1 MTLLQSRPPR
11 AAAAATAPVTAPAAA
26 RSGPVVLPAVAWL
39 VAAAEVVVVA
49 VSYRVARDGGSPTL
63 YYGVFWMGTLVLVA
77 PFAAVLLSAR
87 ASARARTAAVVSFG
101 VVTFVPKF
109 LRNPY
114 GPLYHDEPPHFRAVG
129 DLLASRELYEQNPL
143 IQIIGDFP
151 GLHVVTATLCGLT
164 GLPVWGAACLV
175 LVAAHVA
182 AVVAVLALG
191 RALLPDPRAAGLAAV
206 LYGLNPS
213 YLYFDSQFS
222 YESLAVCFLLW
233 VLTLT
238 VGTVRTTG
246 RDRAP
251 RLAGA
256 VVLTLACVT
265 THHLT
270 TLVLIVLTAV
280 VLTTHTLF
288 RRLDPAARGQGWP
301 WAAVL
306 VAASGGFALWVLTVA
321 DTTYSYLVPYA
332 ERAFGSLSEHASGEE
347 SRRTL
352 FAGSVQP
359 PYERLL
365 GMAAPLLMAAAFLA
379 VLWRS
384 RLLHGWSPRRT
395 ALGLTAVGGLYF
407 ASLPLLFTPEG
418 YEGTRRSWAFTYVG
432 VAVVVAAALA
442 LLMWRVRR
450 RWTTGAVA
458 VVLAAVMVG
467 NTGAGPNDAYR
478 FPGPYQL
485 GSAPRSLTPEVI
497 ALSEEFGRLHPGAR
511 TVSDRYTNQ
520 ALVAYGGVVNAQAGP
535 GFRVW
540 DLFFDA
546 GTPDPYLV
554 HELDTSGFAY
564 VVVDERLSRYVPAEG
579 TYFSREGEP
588 TVQGDEPYDPEARQS
603 QVPQEAL
610 DRFETAP
617 WATKV
622 LATTNYSVYRL
633 DFTSVGTPQCDRPGC
648 EVAGP

>member
-1 MTLLQSRPPR
+1 MTLLQSRSPR
-11 AAAAATAPVTAPAAA
+11 AADPAPAPVPAAA
-26 RSGPVVLPAVAWL
+26 PTGPVVLPVVAWL
-39 VAAAEVVVVA
+39 IAAAEVLVVA
-49 VSYRVARDGGSPTL
+49 ASYRVARDGGSPTL
-63 YYGVFWMGTLVLVA
+63 YYGVFWMGMLVMVA
-77 PFAAVLLSAR
+77 PFAAVLLSAG
-87 ASARARTAAVVSFG
+87 ASARARTVAVVSFG
-101 VVTFVPKF
+101 VVTYVPKF

-114 GPLYHDEPPHFRAVG
+114 GPTYHDEPPHYRAVE

-151 GLHVVTATLCGLT
+151 GLHIVTATVTGLT
-164 GLPVWGAACLV
+164 GLPVWGAASVVLLV
-175 LVAAHVA
+175 AHVA
-182 AVVAVLALG
+182 AVVAVLVLG
-191 RALLPDPRAAGLAAV
+191 RMLLPDPRAAGLGAV
-206 LYGLNPS
+206 VYGLNPS
-213 YLYFDSQFS
+213 YLYFDTQFS
-222 YESLAVCFLLW
+222 YESLAVCFFLW

-238 VGTVRTTG
+238 VGAVRTTG
-246 RDRAP
+246 PARAL

-256 VVLTLACVT
+256 VVLVLACIT

-270 TLVLIVLTAV
+270 TLVLIVLTGVVLVAHAV
-280 VLTTHTLF
+280 V
-288 RRLDPAARGQGWP
+288 RRLDPAARGQWRP
-301 WAAVL
+301 WALVL
-306 VAASGGFALWVLTVA
+306 GAATVGFTLWVLTVA
-321 DTTYSYLVPYA
+321 DTTWSYLVPYA
-332 ERAFGSLSEHASGEE
+332 EKAFGSLSQHATGQE
-347 SRRTL
+347 SQRTL

-359 PYERLL
+359 LYERLL
-365 GMAAPLLMAAAFLA
+365 GMAAPLLLVAAFLA
-379 VLWRS
+379 VLWRT
-384 RLLHGWSPRRT
+384 RLLAGWSHRRT

-432 VAVVVAAALA
+432 VAVVVATALA
-442 LLMWRVRR
+442 LLLWRDPRR
-450 RWTTGAVA
+450 RWATGAVA

-497 ALSEEFGRLHPGAR
+497 ALAEEFGRRHPDAR

-520 ALVAYGGVVNAQAGP
+520 ALVAYGDAVSAQPGP

-540 DLFFDA
+540 DLFFEA
-546 GTPDPYLV
+546 GPPDPYLV
-554 HELDTSGFAY
+554 HELDTSDFAY

-588 TVQGDEPYDPEARQS
+588 TIRGDEPYDPDARQS

-622 LATTNYSVYRL
+622 FATTNYSVYRL
-633 DFTSVGTPQCDRPGC
+633 DFTSVGTPQCDQPGC

>member
-1 MTLLQSRPPR
+1 MTLLVSRPSR
-11 AAAAATAPVTAPAAA
+11 PVPAPAPA
-26 RSGPVVLPAVAWL
+26 RAPAGAPARPVVPPALGWL
-39 VAAAEVVVVA
+39 VAAAEVLVVA
-49 VSYRVARDGGSPTL
+49 ASYRVAADGGSPRL
-63 YYGVFWMGTLVLVA
+63 YYGVFWMGTLVMVA
-77 PFAAVLLSAR
+77 PFAAVLLSAG

-101 VVTFVPKF
+101 LVTYVPKF

-114 GPLYHDEPPHFRAVG
+114 GPAYHDEPPHFRAVE
-129 DLLASRELYEQNPL
+129 DLLRSRELYRQNPL

-151 GLHVVTATLCGLT
+151 GLHVVTATLEGLT
-164 GLPVWGAACLV
+164 GLSVWGAATVV
-175 LVAAHVA
+175 LLTAHVA

-191 RALLPDPRAAGLAAV
+191 RLLLPDPRAAGLAAV
-206 LYGLNPS
+206 VYGLNPS
-213 YLYFDSQFS
+213 YVYFDTQFS
-222 YESLAVCFLLW
+222 YESLAVCLFLW

-238 VGTVRTTG
+238 VAAAATTG
-246 RDRAP
+246 SARAL

-256 VVLTLACVT
+256 VVLTLACVP

-270 TLVLIVLTAV
+270 TLVLIVVTAV
-280 VLTTHTLF
+280 VLATHTLF
-288 RRLDPAARGQGWP
+288 RRLDPTARGRWRP
-301 WAAVL
+301 WALVL
-306 VAASGGFALWVLTVA
+306 VTATAGFTLWMLTVA
-321 DTTYSYLVPYA
+321 DTTWSYLAPYA
-332 ERAFGSLSEHASGEE
+332 EKAVGSLSQHATGQE
-347 SRRTL
+347 SQRTL

-359 PYERLL
+359 LYERLL
-365 GMAAPLLMAAAFLA
+365 GMAAPLLLVAVFLA
-379 VLWRS
+379 VLWRT
-384 RLLHGWSPRRT
+384 RLLAGWAHRRM

-442 LLMWRVRR
+442 LLLWRSARR
-450 RWTTGAVA
+450 RWATAAVA
-458 VVLAAVMVG
+458 VLLAAVLVG

-478 FPGPYQL
+478 FPGPYEL
-485 GSAPRSLTPEVI
+485 GSAPRSITPELL
-497 ALSEEFGRLHPGAR
+497 ALSEEFGRRHPGAR

-520 ALVAYGGVVNAQAGP
+520 ALVGFGGAVSAQAGP

-540 DLFFDA
+540 DLFFEA

-554 HELDTSGFAY
+554 HELDTSDFAY

-588 TVQGDEPYDPEARQS
+588 TVRGDEPYDPAARQS

-633 DFTSVGTPQCDRPGC
+633 DFASVGTPQCDRPGC